1 MILMAHRTSY
11 TDARA
16 NFATLC
22 NRAINNREVIMINR
36 RGTEDVALLAADE
49 LSSLLETA
57 HLLRSPKNARRLLA
71 ALDRAK
77 ARKGRPEPLKKLR
90 REMGLDSS
98 KE

>member
-1 MILMAHRTSY
+1 MIMAHRTSY
-11 TDARA
+11 TAARA

-22 NRAINNREVIMINR
+22 NRAIENREVIMINR
-36 RGTEDVALLAADE
+36 RGAEDVALVAASE

-77 ARKGRPEPLKKLR
+77 TKKGRPEPLSKLR
-90 REMGLDSS
+90 REMGIDST
-98 KE
+98 KK

>member
-1 MILMAHRTSY
+1 MAHRTSY

-22 NRAINNREVIMINR
+22 NRAIDNREVIMINR
-36 RGTEDVALLAADE
+36 RGAEDVALLAADE

-77 ARKGRPEPLKKLR
+77 ARKGRPEPLIKLR
-90 REMGLDSS
+90 REMGLESTQ
-98 KE
+98 K